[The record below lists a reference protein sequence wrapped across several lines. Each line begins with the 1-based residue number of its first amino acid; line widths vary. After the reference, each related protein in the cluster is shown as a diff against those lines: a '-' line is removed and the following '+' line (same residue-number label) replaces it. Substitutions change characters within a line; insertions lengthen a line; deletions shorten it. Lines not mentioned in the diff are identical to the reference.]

1 MAEDKPLEYYYD
13 LILESEK
20 LIAECKLTREREI
33 LNKTNICL
41 LEYKII
47 TAKALIPS
55 NSVRYSFLITKLD
68 INFFI

>member
-13 LILESEK
+13 LIIESEK
-20 LIAECKLTREREI
+20 LIAECKLTKEREI

-47 TAKALIPS
+47 TAKALIKKKIAL
-55 NSVRYSFLITKLD
+55 RMLRAKLSRSKD
-68 INFFI
+68 D